1 MFSKE
6 DFIASGADDYMVPNY
21 VDSAYFVSYDSL
33 DIIKAKADTADI
45 QLEYLVASS

>member
-1 MFSKE
+1 MFSNE
-6 DFIASGADDYMVPNY
+6 DFVASVADDYVVPTY

-33 DIIKAKADTADI
+33 DIIKAKADTANI